1 MLPYNSQDL
10 VRVHSFSQS
19 DDQTIINLDKQ
30 KKNYV
35 AIAVDMFLQPSLV
48 YIRGREL
55 GLFAEESLH
64 TVPSVDHEGYIQLP
78 PIADVKKI
86 QVWDW
91 QHKGNVTAWIG
102 EHIWMAASAYGPIAR
117 GIQIHHINF
126 HKLDNDPKNLWP
138 CTATH
143 HLEAQNSLQGI
154 MIDLLE
160 SRQVKF
166 DRDTGMYLVQGQLAS
181 LIYTK

>member
-1 MLPYNSQDL
+1 MLPLISQDL
-10 VRVHSFSQS
+10 SRVHSFSQS
-19 DDQTIINLDKQ
+19 DDASIINLAKQ
-30 KKNYV
+30 GKSYV

-55 GLFAEESLH
+55 GLFGEESLH

-102 EHIWMAASAYGPIAR
+102 EHVWMAAATYGPIAR
-117 GIQIHHINF
+117 GIQVHHINF
-126 HKLDNDPKNLWP
+126 WKLDNTATNLWP
-138 CTATH
+138 CTGEH
-143 HLEAQNSLQGI
+143 HLHAQNSLQGI
-154 MIDLLE
+154 MVDLLE
-160 SRQVKF
+160 SRMVKF
-166 DRDTGMYLVQGQLAS
+166 DREQGLYVVQGNLAS
-181 LIYTK
+181 LLYTK